1 MIRRVKIRGYKSL
14 KDIEVEFQP
23 LTVIIWPNAAGKSN
37 LFDAL
42 GLLSRL
48 ATFPTL
54 GEAFKE
60 HRGAPV
66 EAFFYGS
73 GGLTWLLTQEAAT
86 FTIEVDVEL
95 TPEVVTAAERRIQAA
110 TTTTTTLAWQS
121 PEVVATVER
130 RIQERQSGEAEPA
143 LRRISETR
151 LRYTLTVEMA
161 MGSGRLGVK
170 AERLVALNQDG
181 AEKASTMPFIQPTG
195 NRLYLQVEGQG
206 RSFEYTV
213 DQDHTLV
220 STSLYP
226 PYHPHAMAF
235 KEELSRWHFYYL
247 DPETMRTESSL
258 KEIDTLGPF
267 GADLAA
273 FYHTLRTR
281 SPQQFQALNRALC
294 LLLPEVQEL
303 SVERTPEGLLR
314 LLVLED
320 TVPYSAR
327 VISEGTLRILG
338 LLAITNPLAPTTV
351 IGYEEPENGVHPRRL
366 QLIAELLQTAATEGK
381 QILVNTHSPKLPE
394 YLEPSSLV
402 VCSKENGATTFVPL
416 RDLGPLFRA
425 GQIEQA
431 LKETPLME
439 RVLRGDFGG

>member
-1 MIRRVKIRGYKSL
+1 MIRRVKIQGYKSL
-14 KDIEVEFQP
+14 KDIEVELQP
-23 LTVIIWPNAAGKSN
+23 LTVIIGPNAAGKSN

-48 ATFPTL
+48 ATLPTL

-73 GGLTWLLTQEAAT
+73 GGLTWLLTQKAAT
-86 FTIEVDVEL
+86 FTVEVDVEL
-95 TPEVVTAAERRIQAA
+95 T
-110 TTTTTTLAWQS
+110 

-143 LRRISETR
+143 QHRINETR

-161 MGSGRLGVK
+161 MDSGHLGVK
-170 AERLVALNQDG
+170 AERLVALNRDG
-181 AEKASTMPFIQPTG
+181 TEKASTMPFIQPMG
-195 NRLYLQVEGQG
+195 NLLHLRVEGQD
-206 RSFEYTV
+206 RSFEYAV

-220 STSLYP
+220 SASLYP
-226 PYHPHAMAF
+226 PYHPHATAL
-235 KEELSRWHFYYL
+235 KEALSRWRFYYL
-247 DPETMRTESSL
+247 DPETMRIENPL
-258 KEIDTLGPF
+258 KAVEILGPF

-273 FYHTLRTR
+273 FYYTLRTR

-314 LLVLED
+314 LLVLEEK
-320 TVPYSAR
+320 VPYSAR
-327 VISEGTLRILG
+327 IISEGTLRILG

-394 YLEPSSLV
+394 YFEPSSLV

-416 RDLGPLFRA
+416 RDLGPLFHA
-425 GQIEQA
+425 EQAEQIERA
-431 LKETPLME
+431 LEETSLME